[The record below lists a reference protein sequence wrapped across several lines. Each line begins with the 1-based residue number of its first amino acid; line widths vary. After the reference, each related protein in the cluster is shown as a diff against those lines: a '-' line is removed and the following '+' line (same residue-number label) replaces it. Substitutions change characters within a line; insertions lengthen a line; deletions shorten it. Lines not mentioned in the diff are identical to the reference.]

1 MRGQGYG
8 VEISTELCCS
18 RVPFEPKGVSLA
30 QGTIQAPHNPHD
42 RPEADEGLGFQSV
55 RVRIFRVSALNRIV
69 CRLQVSS
76 MFAP

>member
-1 MRGQGYG
+1 MGLKYLRSCVAPGFPSNLKGFRSHKAQ
-8 VEISTELCCS
+8 S
-18 RVPFEPKGVSLA
+18 R
-30 QGTIQAPHNPHD
+30 APHNPHD

-69 CRLQVSS
+69 CRLQASS